1 MDHLNAFV
9 SLYFTFCSFTL
20 FMVVY
25 IRLFYRF
32 YDTHIMLSIE
42 YYFDGYIS
50 MSKIMNIDSIYQ
62 KWFVTC
68 NLIDLEITICHA
80 D

>member
-25 IRLFYRF
+25 TRLFYRF
-32 YDTHIMLSIE
+32 YATHIMLSIE

-50 MSKIMNIDSIYQ
+50 MSKIIKTSTLFT
-62 KWFVTC
+62 KSG
-68 NLIDLEITICHA
+68 LLHIT
-80 D
+80 